1 MSRQRNRSAFRV
13 LSSAFRLVAW
23 AREVVP
29 LYRELYAGLPPVT
42 SARDFRRLPVLT
54 AARLR
59 ATPLADQVDD
69 LRDVLRTFTPY
80 QLQTAVPP
88 AAIVADRDDTDAAF
102 DDCREAFA
110 LAGIRAG
117 ARVVV
122 LAPPEQRY
130 FAAELAERLGYF
142 DVQAHVL
149 VHHAGGTTA
158 GLLDALAPEHVIVAG
173 CPPPAF
179 EPVVTIRAATGHD
192 GSGSSIARSALPIAH
207 CPLPVAPPADLYVV
221 PEAGFVGVRPPGEPS
236 YVPLRDR
243 YLIEAE
249 DDGRLLLTALYRYHQ
264 PLIRYE
270 LPDRGRIEGGRLW
283 LDEVIP

>member
-1 MSRQRNRSAFRV
+1 MSRRAAAVRLRIPHSAFRI
-13 LSSAFRLVAW
+13 AQW
-23 AREVVP
+23 ARETVP
-29 LYRELYAGLPPVT
+29 LYRDLYAGLPPVA

-80 QLQTAVPP
+80 QLQTAVAP
-88 AAIVADRDDTDAAF
+88 AAVVADRDDTDAAF
-102 DDCREAFA
+102 DEGREAFA
-110 LAGIRAG
+110 LAGVRAG

-122 LAPPEQRY
+122 IAAPEQRY

-149 VHHAGGTTA
+149 VQRTGEGTTR
-158 GLLDALAPEHVIVAG
+158 LLDALAPEYLIAVG
-173 CPPPAF
+173 CPPPTF
-179 EPVVTIRAATGHD
+179 EPVITIRTAADHD
-192 GSGSSIARSALPIAH
+192 ASGPPTPQSAP
-207 CPLPVAPPADLYVV
+207 PVAPPTDVYVV
-221 PEAGFVGVRPPGEPS
+221 PEAGFVAVRPRGETS

-243 YLIEAE
+243 YLVEAE
-249 DDGRLLLTALYRYHQ
+249 ENGTLLLTALYRYHQ

-270 LPDRGRIEGGRLW
+270 LPDRGRIEDGRLW
-283 LDEVIP
+283 LDEVVP